1 MRERGE
7 INIAIANYLDNYF
20 RGYACL
26 IRNDN
31 KQVKHLDEIKHI
43 IIGRWYYG
51 LYLIAKDKL
60 KVSAKADIKHKGYT
74 CKKGK
79 KKIKKT
85 IYGIWELIDKKAKI
99 KGINSYDFE
108 KNGID
113 LFQLRNKYEYRG
125 TNVTDTNFNLAK
137 KIYEDMYNELQ
148 KL

>member
-1 MRERGE
+1 MKERGE
-7 INIAIANYLDNYF
+7 INIAIANHLDSYF
-20 RGYACL
+20 RGYTCL

-60 KVSAKADIKHKGYT
+60 KKQYVSHIGHFSNK
-74 CKKGK
+74 K
-79 KKIKKT
+79 KKI
-85 IYGIWELIDKKAKI
+85 IYGIWERIDKKAKI
-99 KGINSYDFE
+99 KGINYDFE
-108 KNGID
+108 KNGAD
-113 LFQLRNKYEYRG
+113 LFKLRNKYEYYG
-125 TNVTDTNFNLAK
+125 INVIDNDFNTAK